1 MSSSRKTT
9 NQQFDYI
16 VVGAGSSGCAL
27 AGTLAAN
34 SKHSV
39 LLIEAGSDNR
49 SPLVSMP
56 KGIAKLVNKPA
67 YTWVYQID
75 QKRTPDTAQPEVWI
89 RGKGLGGSSAI
100 NGMIWSRGQA
110 ADYDAWQQQGCT
122 GWDWPTFNSALKAI
136 EDHQLGANNN
146 RGIGGPVTIS
156 PGPFRY
162 PLIDDMLS
170 AAQQQGLT
178 LVDDLNDSHEE
189 RVGLYSHNTKRGR
202 RVSAAKAFIDP
213 IKHQKNL
220 TIATHTC
227 VRKVLFEGKRAI
239 GVEVSVDGE
248 IHNILCTKE
257 VILSAGALESPR
269 LLQLSGIGPQQTLKD
284 AGVKTIVNS
293 PDVGRRMREHLA
305 FAMSFRLNQD
315 HLGNQHCFHGLGLVK
330 QVLQQ
335 QFFGTGALSFG
346 PFEVGGFA
354 KIGDAQWPNLQLYL
368 SGYVFKL
375 SDDNHPVPLSEID
388 RQPGLS
394 LYGQLLDLQS
404 ESEIKITSP
413 DPNVPAVIEP
423 NWLSHPQDQQRAIQ
437 TLKYMRQLAQQ
448 PALSQHID
456 HEMVPGPQVQS
467 DEQIL
472 AAFKRLATCGLHATG
487 SCRMGGDEQS
497 VLDPE
502 LNVRGVTAL
511 RVADCSAM
519 PGNISG
525 NTNAPA
531 MALGYRAAQLIIE
544 YWN

>member
-1 MSSSRKTT
+1 
-9 NQQFDYI
+9 
-16 VVGAGSSGCAL
+16 
-27 AGTLAAN
+27 
-34 SKHSV
+34 
-39 LLIEAGSDNR
+39 
-49 SPLVSMP
+49 MP

-75 QKRTPDTAQPEVWI
+75 QKRTADTEQPEVWI

-122 GWDWPTFNSALKAI
+122 GWDWQTFNSALKAI
-136 EDHQLGANNN
+136 EDHQLGPAAN
-146 RGIGGPVTIS
+146 RGTGGQVTIS

-162 PLIDDMLS
+162 PLVDDMLS
-170 AAQQQGLT
+170 AAQQQGLN

-213 IKHQKNL
+213 IKHRKNL
-220 TIATHTC
+220 TIATHTF
-227 VRKVLFEGKRAI
+227 VRKVLFEGNKAV
-239 GVEVSVDGE
+239 GVEVSIEDKTHAIYCNKE
-248 IHNILCTKE
+248 I
-257 VILSAGALESPR
+257 ILSAGALETPR
-269 LLQLSGIGPQQTLKD
+269 LLQLSGIGPQRVLEY
-284 AGVKTIVNS
+284 AGVNVVAHS

-315 HLGNQHCFHGLGLVK
+315 RIGNQHCFYGLGLAK
-330 QVLQQ
+330 HILQQ
-335 QFFGTGALSFG
+335 QLFGTGALSFG

-388 RQPGLS
+388 KQPGLS

-404 ESEIKITSP
+404 ESEIKIISP
-413 DPNVPAVIEP
+413 DPNIPAVIEP

-437 TLKYMRQLAQQ
+437 SLKYMRQLAQQ

-456 HEMVPGPQVQS
+456 HEMVPGPLVQT
-467 DEQIL
+467 DEEIL
-472 AAFKRLATCGLHATG
+472 EAFKRLATCGLHATG

-502 LNVRGVTAL
+502 LKVRGVTGL

-531 MALGYRAAQLIIE
+531 MALGYRAAQIIQDH
-544 YWN
+544 WAS